1 MCSWVGTKGFVLAVG
16 HPSTSSLHQEG
27 FWGREAKSGGISPG
41 RSIVVVC
48 SGAWLLPGLSKQ
60 ELEPF
65 PGSKTPQRYPK
76 PPKLLP
82 RPAPEEVTAGG
93 TMPLGGKGGEEED
106 GFLLLGNFL
115 FLFGCKWG

>member
-1 MCSWVGTKGFVLAVG
+1 M
-16 HPSTSSLHQEG
+16 
-27 FWGREAKSGGISPG
+27 
-41 RSIVVVC
+41 VVC

-65 PGSKTPQRYPK
+65 FRLQNPPQRYPK

-82 RPAPEEVTAGG
+82 RSAPEEVTAGG

-106 GFLLLGNFL
+106 GFLLLGNISVVRL
-115 FLFGCKWG
+115 FFIFVLF

>member
-1 MCSWVGTKGFVLAVG
+1 MVVG
-16 HPSTSSLHQEG
+16 
-27 FWGREAKSGGISPG
+27 
-41 RSIVVVC
+41 

-93 TMPLGGKGGEEED
+93 TMPLGGKGGEEEEA
-106 GFLLLGNFL
+106 FLLLGNISMVQL
-115 FLFGCKWG
+115 FFIFVLLKMGLNS